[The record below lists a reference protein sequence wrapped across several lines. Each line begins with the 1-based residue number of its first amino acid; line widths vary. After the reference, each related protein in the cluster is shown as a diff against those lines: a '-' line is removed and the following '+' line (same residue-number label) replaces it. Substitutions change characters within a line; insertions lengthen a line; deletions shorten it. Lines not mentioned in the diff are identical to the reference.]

1 MHATPPQRRRAPPDA
16 TAPTNALDK
25 HRNTKRHSAEGRP
38 TDGAEDGRQMYI
50 YVPTTDSE
58 NEDGQVENT
67 VHCTLQVLC
76 VRPIQI
82 KYTVVIQCL
91 PALQVIFPCRFLTS
105 GQKPF

>member
-25 HRNTKRHSAEGRP
+25 HGAEGRP

-58 NEDGQVENT
+58 NED
-67 VHCTLQVLC
+67 
-76 VRPIQI
+76 
-82 KYTVVIQCL
+82 
-91 PALQVIFPCRFLTS
+91 
-105 GQKPF
+105 